1 MDTSVRLKNTILNI
15 IMIFVALFICYKIY
29 GAQEKYIAEL
39 NAQKEMELKRNEELS
54 NISLLEKKLVVYKNY
69 FNNKTVS
76 SLIGTIGLIA
86 KESEVNIVSIRPI
99 GEVANEDYVRY
110 PLTLTVEAKDYHI
123 LSKFINN
130 LEVHKDVYMVSRLSM
145 KQDYGGT
152 GRLKKRMVGDL
163 EVSTILVKK

>member
-1 MDTSVRLKNTILNI
+1 M
-15 IMIFVALFICYKIY
+15 
-29 GAQEKYIAEL
+29 
-39 NAQKEMELKRNEELS
+39 
-54 NISLLEKKLVVYKNY
+54 
-69 FNNKTVS
+69 
-76 SLIGTIGLIA
+76 
-86 KESEVNIVSIRPI
+86 NIVSIRPI

-145 KQDYGGT
+145 KLDTGGS
-152 GRLKKRMVGDL
+152 GPSKRRMVGDL